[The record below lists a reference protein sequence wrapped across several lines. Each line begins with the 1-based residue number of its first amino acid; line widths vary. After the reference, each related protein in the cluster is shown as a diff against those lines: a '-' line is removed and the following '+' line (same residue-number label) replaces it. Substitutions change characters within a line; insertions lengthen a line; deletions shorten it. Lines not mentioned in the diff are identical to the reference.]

1 MTATDSGQLQA
12 AETAKGNMTVRSE
25 SPVILIRPPRGWQAI
40 NLRDLWLYRE
50 LVFFLTWRDIK
61 VRYKQAVLGIAW
73 AIIQPI
79 VTMVVFTFIFNQF
92 LNVKPDAGISEAW
105 YPIFAFAGLLPWQFF
120 QGAMQRASTSLVSN
134 ANLLTKVYFPRLIIP
149 SSAVAAGLVDFAF
162 SFIILIGLM
171 IYFGVPFTLQLLWL
185 PVFLLVALL
194 TALAVGLWFSA
205 LNVQYRDV
213 QHMVPFLLTIWM
225 YVSPVVYPIDIINV
239 SKFWQVIYALNPM
252 VGVIQGFRWALFG
265 TNPPGWMFFVSLGM
279 VVVLL
284 VSGIFYFRRM
294 ERTFADLI

>member
-1 MTATDSGQLQA
+1 MTATDSGRLEA
-12 AETAKGNMTVRSE
+12 ADSLKGNMTVRTD
-25 SPVILIRPPRGWQAI
+25 SPVTLIRPPRGWQAI

-50 LVFFLTWRDIK
+50 LIYFLTWRDIK
-61 VRYKQAVLGIAW
+61 VRYKQAVLGIGW
-73 AIIQPI
+73 AILQPI
-79 VTMVVFTFIFNQF
+79 MTMVVFTVIFNRF
-92 LNVKPDAGISEAW
+92 LGVKPDAGIPEQF
-105 YPIFAFAGLLPWQFF
+105 YPIFSFAALLPWQFF
-120 QGAMQRASTSLVSN
+120 QGALQRASTSLVSN

-162 SFIILIGLM
+162 SLVIMIGLM
-171 IYFGVPFTLQLLWL
+171 IYFGVPFTWHLLWL

-265 TNPPGWMFFVSLGM
+265 TNPPGWMSFVSLGM
-279 VVVLL
+279 VLVLL
-284 VSGIFYFRRM
+284 VSGVFYFRRM